1 MGGDS
6 MNDKKVIQRVLE
18 ILWICYKFD
27 YYDVKVNQLDYLAR
41 ETLSLG
47 IDKEQLEEYI
57 EKRFICRDSD
67 FKIEKRKF
75 QVAVIEI

>member
-1 MGGDS
+1 
-6 MNDKKVIQRVLE
+6 MNDKNVIKRVLD
-18 ILWICYKFD
+18 ILWMCYKFD

-57 EKRFICRDSD
+57 QKRFLERKSD
-67 FKIEKRKF
+67 FKIGKRKF
-75 QVAVIEI
+75 QVAVYEV